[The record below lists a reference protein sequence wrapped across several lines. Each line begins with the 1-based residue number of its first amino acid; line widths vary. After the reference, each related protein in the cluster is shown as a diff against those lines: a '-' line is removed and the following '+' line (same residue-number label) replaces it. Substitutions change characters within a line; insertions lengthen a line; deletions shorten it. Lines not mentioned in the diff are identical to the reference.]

1 MCLSLAVTSRAVLLT
16 LWLVA
21 SFENYRAQVIH
32 YQVTVSTFYYF
43 FLDDGALECLDMLDA
58 VDHRQIGILLFFTF
72 LYPCLEF
79 LLSTLPRQFG
89 LIIDTAAQRVDIA
102 LSRPAQRVVHFFL
115 LV

>member
-1 MCLSLAVTSRAVLLT
+1 MLT
-16 LWLVA
+16 LLGLVA
-21 SFENYRAQVIH
+21 SFENDRAQVIDE
-32 YQVTVSTFYYF
+32 QIAVSAFDYF

-89 LIIDTAAQRVDIA
+89 LIIVTAAHRVDIA